1 MLFVDSLKHEVTVGL
16 RLHCQD
22 LYQTQPNRLLEVSQP
37 KIEKECAPGTRKAL
51 GDRYRGKWFTRSG

>member
-1 MLFVDSLKHEVTVGL
+1 MRSLSACVFIAK
-16 RLHCQD
+16 D

-37 KIEKECAPGTRKAL
+37 QIEKECAPGTRKAL